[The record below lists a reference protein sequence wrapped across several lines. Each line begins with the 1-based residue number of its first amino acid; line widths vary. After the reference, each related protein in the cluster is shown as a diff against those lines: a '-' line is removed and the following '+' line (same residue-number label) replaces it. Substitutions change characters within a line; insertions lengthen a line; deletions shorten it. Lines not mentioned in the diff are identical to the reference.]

1 MGQGGVDRPA
11 GFRRDDRLDDYSD
24 GGGAQMTQNER
35 IETIR
40 EVFPGYTKPLDS
52 MCKKPEYYGI
62 RRTAEAEAIIAD
74 KPRRKREANYKLSVR
89 IPLGYVN
96 MAEFRQQLIEMGYC
110 NFTAWVLRC
119 IRRQQ
124 EEYRHRKAPTGSAK
138 ANEGKGRLSTTNI
151 QDLGRNVK

>member
-1 MGQGGVDRPA
+1 ME
-11 GFRRDDRLDDYSD
+11 
-24 GGGAQMTQNER
+24 QNER
-35 IETIR
+35 IAVIR
-40 EVFPGYTKPLDS
+40 EKFPGYTKPLDS
-52 MCKKPEYYGI
+52 MCKKPGYYGI
-62 RRTAEAEAIIAD
+62 RRTAEAEALIAD
-74 KPRRKREANYKLSVR
+74 KPGRKREANYKLSVR

-124 EEYRHRKAPTGSAK
+124 EEYMHRKAPTGAAK

-151 QDLGRNVK
+151 QDSGRDVKLKNGEVVEA

>member
-1 MGQGGVDRPA
+1 ME
-11 GFRRDDRLDDYSD
+11 
-24 GGGAQMTQNER
+24 QNER
-35 IETIR
+35 IAVIR
-40 EVFPGYTKPLDS
+40 EKFPGYTKPLDS
-52 MCKKPEYYGI
+52 MCKRPEHYGI
-62 RRTAEAEAIIAD
+62 RRTAEAEALIAG
-74 KPRRKREANYKLSVR
+74 KPGRKREANYKLSVR

-138 ANEGKGRLSTTNI
+138 ANEGKGRLSTTTI
-151 QDLGRNVK
+151 HDKGRDVK